1 MIIIGAKGFAKEV
14 LEILYQM
21 NFSDGIMFFDDISD
35 GLPKI
40 LFNKFMILRNLD
52 EVKDIFKNDNRF
64 TIGIGKP
71 SQRYQLSK
79 KFEELG
85 GNIFSTISPYVHIGH
100 FNNIIDSGVNIMTG
114 TVITNDVQILKG
126 VLINLNCTIGH
137 DSVIERFCEL
147 SPGVHISG
155 HSYIEEFTTI
165 GTGAVILPGIRIG
178 RNSVIGAGSVVNKDI
193 PSDSIAIG
201 VPAKVIHKNEFFEI

>member
-21 NFSDGIMFFDDISD
+21 NYGDRIMFFDDVSE

-52 EVKDIFKNDNRF
+52 EVKVIFNNDNRF

-71 SQRYQLSK
+71 SLRYQLSK
-79 KFEELG
+79 KFEEID
-85 GNIFSTISPYVHIGH
+85 GNIVSTISPFAHIGH
-100 FNNIIDSGVNIMTG
+100 FNNMIDSGVNIMTG
-114 TVITNDVQILKG
+114 TVITNEIQIGKG

-178 RNSVIGAGSVVNKDI
+178 RNSIIGAGAVVNKDI
-193 PSDSIAIG
+193 PPDSIAIG
-201 VPAKVIHKNEFFEI
+201 MPAKVVRKNESFES